1 MNDLVVRVLV
11 VNKGK
16 VLVGLR
22 CKDDNKKSNGNWQ
35 LPGGHIE
42 QEEMVFEAAT
52 RECFEET
59 GLKIKKL
66 STLPLIIEQ
75 KKTKKIVLSVV
86 AENFS
91 GKLLGKSPEHS
102 AWRWMEKN
110 DLVKKNYMKSTFKIL
125 SWYFEN
131 YD

>member
-11 VNKGK
+11 VNKGR

-22 CKDDNKKSNGNWQ
+22 CKDDKSDSNGKWQ

-42 QEEMVFEAAT
+42 PAEMIFEAAL
-52 RECFEET
+52 RECWEET

-75 KKTKKIVLSVV
+75 KKNKKIVLSVV
-86 AENFS
+86 GDLS
-91 GKLLGKSPEHS
+91 RGKLLKKPSEHS
-102 AWRWMEKN
+102 AWRWITKK
-110 DLVKKNYMKSTFKIL
+110 DLDSKTYTKSTFKIV

-131 YD
+131 YG